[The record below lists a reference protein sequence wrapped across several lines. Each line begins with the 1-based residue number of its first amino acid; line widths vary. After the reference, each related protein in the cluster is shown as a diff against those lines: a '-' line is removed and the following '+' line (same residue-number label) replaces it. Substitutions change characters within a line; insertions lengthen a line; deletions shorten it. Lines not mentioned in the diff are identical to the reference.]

1 MNQLWAKVSAR
12 EKLMVY
18 GAALVALAVIVGLIL
33 GTKSYGAY
41 GISVSVNYFT
51 ADNAG
56 LFALLALVGAIAT
69 LAVIYVHVAP
79 NMNVTWPLP
88 YTQIVLVLAIITA
101 ACAVLIVLMQLIR
114 PGGFGPEPPIFMY
127 VADIAAL
134 AGAAL
139 LGYSAY
145 MEWMASKA

>member
-145 MEWMASKA
+145 MEWMATKA